1 MSGLIIWTVS
11 IELRKSSSSSGFPV
25 NSGVS
30 PNLRS
35 FVEFGLSRMRFCTV
49 LSMRRLRSAAVIAT
63 RFAAVVGGGGG
74 WAYAEV
80 EGSGKAG

>member
-1 MSGLIIWTVS
+1 MSGLIMWTIS
-11 IELRKSSSSSGFPV
+11 IELRKSLSSSGFPV

-35 FVEFGLSRMRFCTV
+35 FVEFGRSRMRFCTV
-49 LSMRRLRSAAVIAT
+49 LSMRHLRSAAVIAM
-63 RFAAVVGGGGG
+63 RFADGGGGG
-74 WAYAEV
+74 WAYVEV